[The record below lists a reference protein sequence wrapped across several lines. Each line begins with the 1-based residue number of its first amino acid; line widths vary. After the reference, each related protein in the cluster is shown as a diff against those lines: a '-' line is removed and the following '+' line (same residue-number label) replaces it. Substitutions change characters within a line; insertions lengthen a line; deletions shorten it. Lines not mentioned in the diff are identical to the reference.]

1 MALTNLAGASDS
13 QVRVLVVRPTFT
25 CPSRGYH
32 HAMQQDEPKS
42 AASLDGGTSVA
53 DGTGRFVIL
62 GQTSSGATF
71 RPSDWAERLAGVMAA
86 FRPRKAGGQQ
96 HLTYSPYVLPSS
108 HRGIKCVLV
117 DSELRNLEPMAYSFM
132 LSFARDND
140 LVTEQLPV
148 TGLASAA
155 PGRTEARPR

>member
-1 MALTNLAGASDS
+1 
-13 QVRVLVVRPTFT
+13 
-25 CPSRGYH
+25 
-32 HAMQQDEPKS
+32 MQQDEPKS
-42 AASLDGGTSVA
+42 AVSPGGGPSTSIA

-62 GQTSSGATF
+62 GQTSNGATF

-132 LSFARDND
+132 LNFARDND
-140 LVTEQLPV
+140 LVTEVLPV
-148 TGLASAA
+148 QALPAADPGGKAGL
-155 PGRTEARPR
+155 PTKPR

>member
-1 MALTNLAGASDS
+1 
-13 QVRVLVVRPTFT
+13 
-25 CPSRGYH
+25 
-32 HAMQQDEPKS
+32 MQQDEPKS
-42 AASLDGGTSVA
+42 AVSPGGGTSIA

-62 GQTSSGATF
+62 GQTSTGATF

-140 LVTEQLPV
+140 LVTEQLQV
-148 TGLASAA
+148 AGSASAPPDRA
-155 PGRTEARPR
+155 AAR

>member
-1 MALTNLAGASDS
+1 MMGASS
-13 QVRVLVVRPTFT
+13 
-25 CPSRGYH
+25 GYH

-42 AASLDGGTSVA
+42 AASPGEGTSVA

-62 GQTSSGATF
+62 GQTSSGGTF

-86 FRPRKAGGQQ
+86 FRPRKAGGHQ

-117 DSELRNLEPMAYSFM
+117 DPELRNLEPMAYSFM

-140 LVTEQLPV
+140 LVTEALP
-148 TGLASAA
+148 TSGPASAP
-155 PGRTEARPR
+155 PGRSSDLSS

>member
-1 MALTNLAGASDS
+1 MPLQPFDGQQDSTRRTRTAAALAILMAPCG
-13 QVRVLVVRPTFT
+13 
-25 CPSRGYH
+25 GYH

-42 AASLDGGTSVA
+42 AASPGEGNSVVE
-53 DGTGRFVIL
+53 GTGRFVIL
-62 GQTSSGATF
+62 GQTSTGATF

-86 FRPRKAGGQQ
+86 FRPRKAGGHQ

-140 LVTEQLPV
+140 LVTEALPA
-148 TGLASAA
+148 ASPTSA
-155 PGRTEARPR
+155 PQRTEAR